1 MLIASGTFVR
11 LKRDPAC
18 AGILLEGD
26 KSVAGARM
34 VQVRLADGQVKWLPY
49 SALEHVPS
57 APETLMDLFAGGKFV
72 EPDWLRRTLTR
83 LRVTGRLS
91 DVVYSME
98 ATETDFYA
106 YQFKPV
112 IKLMSSPTDAML
124 VADEVGLGKTI
135 EAGLVWTELRA
146 RLDCDRL
153 LVACPKTLCQKWQ
166 DELARRFGVEAQI
179 GDAVELLGALRRTH
193 ETGRGYALVC
203 SMQGLRP
210 PRGWDDDPEEGEGK
224 VRSTRHELARFLD
237 EASHGEPLIDLLVVD
252 EAHHMRNPKT
262 LLNRFGRLANSVASH
277 RLFLSATPIHLRNR
291 DLHSVLA
298 MVDPD
303 TFEFEGTLEELIETN
318 APVIAAR
325 DLLLRPDSSV
335 ADIEALLDSAQDHDI
350 LRHSRALAQIRHEV
364 TTTPL
369 DKSKRSELAARI
381 ERVNQLANYVT
392 RTRRRDTEEFRVIR
406 EPKAPVLEMSPDERS
421 FYEEISAVV
430 IDYASRLSVNE
441 RFLLSSPQRLLTSS
455 FAASSAYWCGFV
467 ASRDDEEIEETDEE
481 LWQRLLHERPLLAE
495 IARRAHALDLT
506 ASLTE
511 VDTKFGLLI
520 RELRDLWETEPEAK
534 VIVFSSFKPTL
545 RYLQGR
551 LRNEGVSTE
560 LLHGSVK
567 RPRADILARFKDA
580 DDIRILLS
588 SEVGS
593 EGVDLQFSSIVVNY
607 DLPWNPMRL
616 EQRIGR
622 VDRLGQTKEKVTI
635 LNLIYEDTIDKRI
648 YDRLYE
654 RLQIGRRALGE
665 LEAVLG
671 EPMREIT
678 IKLFDPT
685 LSDQQKEDAIEQT
698 AQALENRRRVEE
710 QLEAEAGSLVRHGDY
725 ILERIMES
733 RDRHR
738 WLRGNDILVYVR
750 DRMMRDFPGTIIET
764 SPPGSDTYRIDLSP
778 AAAAA
783 FQAFLARRGLKGRT
797 RLLGGHPRQR
807 YRFTSSVVQRDGRVE
822 CISQLHPLVRFTAVR
837 DFGDDSVRDA
847 QAVAAYVS
855 RAALPMPCAP
865 GLYVLAGRRW
875 SSGGTVA
882 TTMAN
887 VQIGYAGANVAT
899 GALIEADLAEQ
910 MMVSAAEQGHPL
922 PNAAMHGALLDAILI
937 FQEVVQPELDRRF
950 GEFVARASAEI
961 GDRIAIRHRALVRH
975 FESKIDTLQEHKR
988 TLEAR
993 AAISEVSG
1001 EARRATNLTNLAA
1014 AQEVRIDRLRRTWR
1028 LREHEIEAQREL
1040 TPEESDVG
1048 CLFLQVE
1055 GESVTEEVST

>member
-1 MLIASGTFVR
+1 MIPWNTFVR
-11 LKRDPAC
+11 LKRDPVC

-26 KSVAGARM
+26 KSVAGSRM

-49 SALEHVPS
+49 SALEPVPS
-57 APETLMDLFAGGKFV
+57 APETLIDRFAGGKFV

-112 IKLMSSPTDAML
+112 IKLMSSPTDSML

-179 GDAVELLGALRRTH
+179 ADAGELLDALRRTQD
-193 ETGRGYALVC
+193 TGRGYALVC

-210 PRGWDDDPEEGEGK
+210 PRGWDDDPGEGEGK
-224 VRSTRHELARFLD
+224 ARSARYDLARFLD

-252 EAHHMRNPKT
+252 EAHHMRNPET
-262 LLNRFGRLANSVASH
+262 LLNRFGRLANAVASH

-325 DLLLRPDSSV
+325 DLLLRPESSV
-335 ADIEALLDSAQDHDI
+335 EDIKALLDEAQEHDI
-350 LRHSRALAQIRHEV
+350 LRASQALVQIRHEL
-364 TTTPL
+364 TMARL
-369 DKSKRSELAARI
+369 DTSKRSELAARI

-406 EPKAPVLEMSPDERS
+406 EPKAPVLKMSADERA
-421 FYEEISAVV
+421 FYEAISEVV
-430 IDYASRLSVNE
+430 IEYAERLSVNE

-455 FAASSAYWCGFV
+455 FAAASAYWCGFV
-467 ASRDDEEIEETDEE
+467 RGACDEKIEETDEA
-481 LWQRLLHERPLLAE
+481 LWWHMDDDRPLLAE
-495 IARRAHALDLT
+495 IAQRAHALDLT
-506 ASLTE
+506 ASLTGE
-511 VDTKFGLLI
+511 DRKFALLI
-520 RELRDLWETEPEAK
+520 RQLRALWETEPEAK

-545 RYLQGR
+545 RYLRGR
-551 LRNEGVSTE
+551 LRDEGVGTE

-567 RPRADILARFKDA
+567 RSRADILARFRDA
-580 DDIRILLS
+580 GEVRVLLS

-593 EGVDLQFSSIVVNY
+593 EGVDLQFSATVVNY

-622 VDRLGQTKEKVTI
+622 VDRLGQKAEKVTI
-635 LNLIYEDTIDKRI
+635 LNLIYEGTIDRRI

-671 EPMREIT
+671 EPMRDIT

-685 LSDQQKEDAIEQT
+685 LSAQQKEEAIEQT
-698 AQALENRRRVEE
+698 AQALENRRREEE
-710 QLEAEAGSLVRHGDY
+710 QLEAAAGSLVRHGDY

-738 WLRGNDILVYVR
+738 WLSGEDILIYVR
-750 DRMMRDFPGTIIET
+750 DRMLRDFPGTVIET
-764 SPPGSDTYRIDLSP
+764 SPPGSDTYRINLSSDG
-778 AAAAA
+778 AVA
-783 FQAFLARRGLKGRT
+783 FQTFLAERGLKRRT
-797 RLLGGHPRQR
+797 RLLSGSPRQR
-807 YRFTSSVVQRDGRVE
+807 YRFTSSVVQKAGQVE
-822 CISQLHPLVRFTAVR
+822 CISQLHPLVRFAAAR
-837 DFGDDSVRDA
+837 DLQDDSARDA
-847 QAVAAYVS
+847 QAVAARVS
-855 RAALPMPCAP
+855 REALPTPCAS
-865 GLYVLAGRRW
+865 GLYVLAAQRW
-875 SSGGTVA
+875 SSGAQVA
-882 TTMAN
+882 GTMAN
-887 VQIGYAGANVAT
+887 VQIGYTGANVAT
-899 GALIEADLAEQ
+899 GKLIEADLAEQ
-910 MMVSAAEQGHPL
+910 LMVSAAEQGHPI
-922 PNAAMHGALLDAILI
+922 PNAAMHGSLSDALLV
-937 FQEVVQPELDRRF
+937 FQDVVQPELDRRF
-950 GEFVARASAEI
+950 DAFVERVRAETL
-961 GDRIAIRHRALVRH
+961 DRFALRHRALVRH
-975 FESKIDTLQEHKR
+975 FETKIETLREHK
-988 TLEAR
+988 
-993 AAISEVSG
+993 AALKVQADVDDLLG
-1001 EARRATNLTNLAA
+1001 DTRRARNLRNLVLAR
-1014 AQEVRIDRLRRTWR
+1014 EGTIERLRRTQQ
-1028 LREHEIEAQREL
+1028 LRASEMEAQREI
-1040 TPEESDVG
+1040 TQEASDVG
-1048 CLFLQVE
+1048 CLLLQVE
-1055 GESVTEEVST
+1055 GESVGEEVSA

>member
-1 MLIASGTFVR
+1 MIASGTFVR
-11 LKRDPAC
+11 LKGNPAC

-26 KSVAGARM
+26 KFVAGARM

-49 SALEHVPS
+49 CALEPVPS
-57 APETLMDLFAGGKFV
+57 APESLMDRFATGKFV

-124 VADEVGLGKTI
+124 IADEVGLGKTI

-179 GDAVELLGALRRTH
+179 GDAEELLGALRRTQ
-193 ETGRGYALVC
+193 ETGRGYAIVC

-210 PRGWDDDPEEGEGK
+210 PRGWDDDPEESEDN
-224 VRSTRHELARFLD
+224 VRSARHELARFLD

-291 DLHSVLA
+291 DLHSLLA

-325 DLLLRPDSSV
+325 DLLLSPDSSV
-335 ADIEALLDSAQDHDI
+335 AEIQELLDSAQDHDI
-350 LRHSRALAQIRHEV
+350 LRGSQALAQIRHEL
-364 TTTPL
+364 TTTQL

-406 EPKAPVLEMSPDERS
+406 EPKAPVLEMSPDERC
-421 FYEEISAVV
+421 FYEEISKVV

-467 ASRDDEEIEETDEE
+467 DSRDDEEIEETDEE
-481 LWQRLLHERPLLAE
+481 LQQSVLDERPLLAA

-506 ASLTE
+506 TSLTE
-511 VDTKFGLLI
+511 VDTKLGLLI
-520 RELRDLWETEPEAK
+520 RELRDLWETEPKAK
-534 VIVFSSFKPTL
+534 VIVFASFKPTL
-545 RYLQGR
+545 RYLQGH
-551 LRNEGVSTE
+551 LRNEGVGTE

-588 SEVGS
+588 SDVGS
-593 EGVDLQFSSIVVNY
+593 EGLDLQFSSIVVNY

-622 VDRLGQTKEKVTI
+622 VDRLGQTREKVTI

-648 YDRLYE
+648 YERLYE

-685 LSDQQKEDAIEQT
+685 LSDQQKEEAIEQT
-698 AQALENRRRVEE
+698 AQALENRQREEE

-738 WLRGNDILVYVR
+738 WLSGDDIRVYVR
-750 DRMMRDFPGTIIET
+750 DRMMRDFPGTIIEM
-764 SPPGSDTYRIDLSP
+764 SPPGSDTYRIELSTD
-778 AAAAA
+778 AAVA
-783 FQAFLARRGLKGRT
+783 FQAFLSERGLKRRT
-797 RLLGGHPRQR
+797 RLLSGRSRQR

-822 CISQLHPLVRFTAVR
+822 CISQLHPLVRFAAAR
-837 DFGDDSVRDA
+837 DFRDDSARDA
-847 QAVAAYVS
+847 QAVAARLS
-855 RAALPMPCAP
+855 RDKLPVPCAP
-865 GLYVLAGRRW
+865 GLYVLAAQRW
-875 SSGGTVA
+875 SSGAQVA

-887 VQIGYAGANVAT
+887 VQIGYTGANVAT

-910 MMVSAAEQGHPL
+910 MTVSAAEQGHPI
-922 PNAAMHGALLDAILI
+922 PNVAMHGSLPDALLV
-937 FQEVVQPELDRRF
+937 FQDLVQPEIDRRF
-950 GEFVARASAEI
+950 GAFVARARAETL
-961 GDRIAIRHRALVRH
+961 DRIALRHRALVRH
-975 FESKIDTLQEHKR
+975 FDTKTETLREHKAA
-988 TLEAR
+988 LEAQ
-993 AAISEVSG
+993 ADVAEIFG
-1001 EARRATNLTNLAA
+1001 EARRARNLRNLALA
-1014 AQEVRIDRLRRTWR
+1014 REGTIERLRRTQQ
-1028 LREHEIEAQREL
+1028 LRASEMEAQREI
-1040 TPEESDVG
+1040 TQEASDVG
-1048 CLFLQVE
+1048 CLLLQVE
-1055 GESVTEEVST
+1055 GESVGEEVNA

>member
-1 MLIASGTFVR
+1 MIPAGTFVR
-11 LKRDPAC
+11 LKRDPTC

-34 VQVRLADGQVKWLPY
+34 LQVRLADGQVKWLPY
-49 SALEHVPS
+49 SALEPVPS
-57 APETLMDLFAGGKFV
+57 APETLTDRFADGKFV
-72 EPDWLRRTLTR
+72 EPEWLRRTLTR

-112 IKLMSSPTDAML
+112 IKLMSSPTDSML

-166 DELARRFGVEAQI
+166 DELARRFGVEARI
-179 GDAVELLGALRRTH
+179 GDAGELLGALRRTQ
-193 ETGRGYALVC
+193 ESGRGYALVC

-210 PRGWDDDPEEGEGK
+210 PRGWDDNPEEDEGK
-224 VRSTRHELARFLD
+224 ARSARYELARFLD

-252 EAHHMRNPKT
+252 EAHHMRNPET
-262 LLNRFGRLANSVASH
+262 LLNRFGRLANAVASH

-335 ADIEALLDSAQDHDI
+335 ADIEALLDEAQDHDI
-350 LRHSRALAQIRHEV
+350 LRASRALAQIRKEL
-364 TTTPL
+364 TTTRL
-369 DKSKRSELAARI
+369 DTSKRSELAARI

-406 EPKAPVLEMSPDERS
+406 EPKAPVLKMSDDERS
-421 FYEEISAVV
+421 FYEAISEVV
-430 IDYASRLSVNE
+430 IGYAERLSVNE

-455 FAASSAYWCGFV
+455 FAAASAYWCGFV
-467 ASRDDEEIEETDEE
+467 KDAYDEDIEETDEE
-481 LWQRLLHERPLLAE
+481 LWQRLLDDHPLLAE
-495 IARRAHALDLT
+495 IAERAHALGLT
-506 ASLTE
+506 ASLAE
-511 VDTKFGLLI
+511 VDTKFALLI
-520 RELRDLWETEPEAK
+520 RELQALWETDPKAK

-551 LRNEGVSTE
+551 LRHKGFGTE

-567 RPRADILARFKDA
+567 RSRADILARFRDA
-580 DDIRILLS
+580 DDVRVLLS

-593 EGVDLQFSSIVVNY
+593 EGVDLQFSAVVVNY

-622 VDRLGQTKEKVTI
+622 VDRLGQKSEKVTI
-635 LNLIYEDTIDKRI
+635 LNLIYEDTIDRRI
-648 YDRLYE
+648 YERLYE

-671 EPMREIT
+671 EPMRDIT

-685 LSDQQKEDAIEQT
+685 LSAQQKEAAIEQT

-738 WLRGNDILVYVR
+738 WLSGEDILIYVR
-750 DRMMRDFPGTIIET
+750 DRMLRDFPGTVIET
-764 SPPGSDTYRIDLSP
+764 SPPGSDTYRIDLSSD
-778 AAAAA
+778 AAVA
-783 FQAFLARRGLKGRT
+783 FQAFLSDRGLKRRT
-797 RLLGGHPRQR
+797 RLLSGSPRQR
-807 YRFTSSVVQRDGRVE
+807 YRFTSSVVQREGRVE
-822 CISQLHPLVRFTAVR
+822 CISQLHPLARFAAAR
-837 DFGDDSVRDA
+837 DLRDDSARGA
-847 QAVAAYVS
+847 QAIAARVS
-855 RAALPMPCAP
+855 RDKLPVSCAP
-865 GLYVLAGRRW
+865 GLYVLAAQRW
-875 SSGGTVA
+875 SSGAQVA
-882 TTMAN
+882 GTMAN
-887 VQIGYAGANVAT
+887 VQIGYTGAAVAT
-899 GALIEADLAEQ
+899 GELIEADLAEQ
-910 MMVSAAEQGHPL
+910 LMVSAAEQGHPI
-922 PNAAMHGALLDAILI
+922 PNAAMHGSLSDALLV
-937 FQEVVQPELDRRF
+937 FQDVVQPELDGRF
-950 GEFVARASAEI
+950 GAFVARARAETL
-961 GDRIAIRHRALVRH
+961 DRIALRHRALVRH
-975 FESKIDTLQEHKR
+975 FETKIQTLREHK
-988 TLEAR
+988 
-993 AAISEVSG
+993 AALKVQADVDELLG
-1001 EARRATNLTNLAA
+1001 DARRARNLRNLALA
-1014 AQEVRIDRLRRTWR
+1014 REGTIERLRRTQQ
-1028 LREHEIEAQREL
+1028 LRASEMEAQREI
-1040 TPEESDVG
+1040 TQEASDVG
-1048 CLFLQVE
+1048 CLLLQVE
-1055 GESVTEEVST
+1055 GESVGEEVSA